1 MRGIGFLLLLTT
13 SFPDFKTS
21 LHISGTCQEDFLGGE
36 QNSVDDSACHG
47 EVRYSYYVPDG
58 LTSSDLNDNAA
69 MEIAKI
75 PIHKL
80 SSGCQILY
88 RKAVCE
94 TVYLPCP
101 TRATDIIS
109 KDFSVTA
116 FPFRRPCLSFCSK
129 LFAQCGLDIRQTGSD
144 LNSSTRY
151 DYSQYA
157 IDKPTT
163 TFPQQLNPSNNSA
176 LCNSEL
182 SARTTAGSCLSSS
195 VRGHHLSHSTE
206 QLSVLAS
213 EDSNVLSIQSI
224 TTTGDNTTMAW

>member
-1 MRGIGFLLLLTT
+1 MRGIGFLLLLAT
-13 SFPDFKTS
+13 SFPDFKSS
-21 LHISGTCQEDFLGGE
+21 LYISGTCQEDFLGGE
-36 QNSVDDSACHG
+36 QNSVYDSACHG

-69 MEIAKI
+69 MDIAKI

-101 TRATDIIS
+101 TRAADIIS
-109 KDFSVTA
+109 NDFSVTA
-116 FPFRRPCLSFCSK
+116 FPFRRPCLSFCST

-144 LNSSTRY
+144 LNSSPRY

-163 TFPQQLNPSNNSA
+163 SFPQQLSPCNNST

-195 VRGHHLSHSTE
+195 VRGHQLSQSTE
-206 QLSVLAS
+206 QLSVLDS
-213 EDSNVLSIQSI
+213 EDSNMLNIQSI
-224 TTTGDNTTMAW
+224 RTTSDNTTMAW

>member
-1 MRGIGFLLLLTT
+1 MRVLGLLLLLATT
-13 SFPDFKTS
+13 FPDFKSS
-21 LHISGTCQEDFLGGE
+21 LYISGTCQENFLGGE
-36 QNSVDDSACHG
+36 QNSVYDSACHG
-47 EVRYSYYVPDG
+47 EVSYSYYVPDG

-69 MEIAKI
+69 MEIAKT

-101 TRATDIIS
+101 IRATDIIS
-109 KDFSVTA
+109 NDFSVTA
-116 FPFRRPCLSFCSK
+116 FPFRRPCLSFCST
-129 LFAQCGLDIRQTGSD
+129 LFAQCGLDIRQTGRD
-144 LNSSTRY
+144 PNSSPRHH
-151 DYSQYA
+151 YSQYA

-163 TFPQQLNPSNNSA
+163 TFPKQLNPSNDST

-182 SARTTAGSCLSSS
+182 RARTIAGSCLSSS
-195 VRGHHLSHSTE
+195 VRGSQLSHSTE
-206 QLSVLAS
+206 PLSVLAS
-213 EDSNVLSIQSI
+213 EDSNMLNIQSI